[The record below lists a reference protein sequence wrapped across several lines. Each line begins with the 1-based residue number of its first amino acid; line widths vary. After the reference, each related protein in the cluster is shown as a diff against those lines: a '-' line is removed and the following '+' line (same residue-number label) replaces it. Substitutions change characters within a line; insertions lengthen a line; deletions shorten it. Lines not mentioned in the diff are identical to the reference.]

1 MKRNSNI
8 THVRM
13 TAMAKSRLRRLKEW
27 LIRRQIILFG
37 IILTTGLSLLAV
49 GILVAGDAFPPEVS
63 RTVGPHLISEGV
75 AFIIIGLVGL
85 LMSWTTFEIGLGI
98 KEVVREVGRENRE
111 AGRENREALAKSVE
125 AMGEGIKEAVR
136 EVGRENREARK
147 ENREALAA
155 LAKSQ
160 EAIGEGIKE
169 AVREGIKEA
178 VREASRENREAV
190 RENREM
196 MASITKSLERISASQ
211 DRLEASYKMAESQNS
226 GKA

>member
-1 MKRNSNI
+1 
-8 THVRM
+8 
-13 TAMAKSRLRRLKEW
+13 MAKSRLRTLKEW

-37 IILTTGLSLLAV
+37 IILTTGLSLLVV

-98 KEVVREVGRENRE
+98 KEVVREE
-111 AGRENREALAKSVE
+111 
-125 AMGEGIKEAVR
+125 GEKTR
-136 EVGRENREARK
+136 EV
-147 ENREALAA
+147 LDT

-160 EAIGEGIKE
+160 EALGEGIKE

-178 VREASRENREAV
+178 VREAGRENREAGRENREMLASFAKSQEVTSRENRE
-190 RENREM
+190 M
-196 MASITKSLERISASQ
+196 LASITKSLERISASQ
-211 DRLEASYKMAESQNS
+211 DRLEARYDKMSESKNA
-226 GKA
+226 GKE

>member
-27 LIRRQIILFG
+27 LMRRQIILFG

-98 KEVVREVGRENRE
+98 KEVVREE
-111 AGRENREALAKSVE
+111 
-125 AMGEGIKEAVR
+125 GEKTR
-136 EVGRENREARK
+136 EV
-147 ENREALAA
+147 LDT

-160 EAIGEGIKE
+160 ETMGEGIKE

-178 VREASRENREAV
+178 VREASRENREASMENREAV

-211 DRLEASYKMAESQNS
+211 DRLEASFDKMAESQNS
-226 GKA
+226 GKTE

>member
-1 MKRNSNI
+1 M
-8 THVRM
+8 H
-13 TAMAKSRLRRLKEW
+13 RLKEW

-37 IILTTGLSLLAV
+37 IILTTGLSLLVV

-98 KEVVREVGRENRE
+98 KEVVREE
-111 AGRENREALAKSVE
+111 
-125 AMGEGIKEAVR
+125 GEKTR
-136 EVGRENREARK
+136 EV
-147 ENREALAA
+147 LDT

-160 EAIGEGIKE
+160 EALGEGIKE

-178 VREASRENREAV
+178 VRESGRENREAG

-196 MASITKSLERISASQ
+196 LASITKSLERISASQ
-211 DRLEASYKMAESQNS
+211 DRLEARYDKMSESENA
-226 GKA
+226 GKE